1 MTSSLIKKILT
12 VFGIF
17 FFALPVF
24 AYSSPNSPEGF
35 INDFANMI
43 GATAKQALE
52 QKLVQFEK
60 DTSNEISIVTINSL
74 AGDTIENFAV
84 KLFEEWKIGK
94 DSKDNGILLLIS
106 KEDKKMK
113 IEIGYGLE
121 GALTDTQSY
130 WIIQNIMRPAFQTG
144 DYDGGISS
152 AVDKIIAATKGEYV
166 PSEQPSSSKKWSL
179 GAIENFF
186 CLVNHGIFTTNN
198 NRDWSFY
205 PRHLDLLFCHG
216 FIHSNC

>member
-84 KLFEEWKIGK
+84 KLFEEWKIGTAK
-94 DSKDNGILLLIS
+94 NDNGVLLLIS
-106 KEDKKMK
+106 IDDRKMR
-113 IEIGYGLE
+113 IEVGYGLE
-121 GALTDTQSY
+121 SALSSSTADQ
-130 WIIQNIMRPAFQTG
+130 IISHEVSPAFSQG
-144 DYDGGISS
+144 DYRQGVDNGVAAIIKALNGQYQVEEKIVDDHGKWVYLIVVLVVVFSIILISVVS
-152 AVDKIIAATKGEYV
+152 GRLGQRKISRRKFR
-166 PSEQPSSSKKWSL
+166 K
-179 GAIENFF
+179 
-186 CLVNHGIFTTNN
+186 
-198 NRDWSFY
+198 
-205 PRHLDLLFCHG
+205 
-216 FIHSNC
+216 